1 MFERKFDVVVIG
13 SGSGMNVAAQAVN
26 HGLKVAILEHGLWG
40 GTCLNNGCIPSKM
53 IIYPA
58 DILALL
64 REAEGLGV
72 RAKVESADFRS
83 VMQRTREHVR
93 KEREPLEHS
102 AMHHPSVAWYKET
115 GEFVGDYTLKTGKE
129 KIKGDMIFIASGSRP
144 LIPPI
149 PGMDKVQYYTNETI
163 FGLEDR
169 PNRMIIIGGGFVGVE
184 FAHFFSSFGT
194 EVTVLEM
201 GPRIVA
207 QEEPEISQLLHQEMM
222 RSMQVLVKHRVE
234 RLDQEGE
241 TKKVTARDLSTDK
254 LIDLK
259 ANALLMAVGRVSN
272 ADLLHPERT
281 GVETNER
288 GYIKVNEY
296 LETTKPRI
304 WAFGDALGVHMYR
317 HAANYESSIA
327 WGNAHL
333 ELGHGHSHSA
343 GQKTPVDFSA
353 IPHAVYGNPQIGSV
367 GLTEQEARSK
377 GYDVA
382 VGRWD
387 YADTAKGVAMAK
399 PPGFVKAVVERK
411 TQKILGCHMI
421 GRYAPELVQEVVNV
435 MNCPN
440 ATAMNILSAIH
451 IHPSLTEVVVNAFAS
466 AT

>member
-26 HGLKVAILEHGLWG
+26 HGLRVAVLEHGLWG

-53 IIYPA
+53 VIYPA

-64 REAEGLGV
+64 KEAHQLGV
-72 RAKVESADFRS
+72 HAKVESANFKS
-83 VMQRTREHVR
+83 IMQRTRDYVR
-93 KEREPLEHS
+93 EERKPLEHS
-102 AMHHPSVAWYKET
+102 AMHHPALTWYRET

-129 KIKGDMIFIASGSRP
+129 KIKGNMIFIASGSRP

-149 PGMDKVQYYTNETI
+149 PGIDKVQYYTNETI
-163 FGLEDR
+163 FGLDDR
-169 PNRMIIIGGGFVGVE
+169 PDAMIIIGGGFVGVE

-201 GPRIVA
+201 GPRILA

-222 RSMQVLVKHRVE
+222 KSMQVLVRHRVE
-234 RLDQEGE
+234 HVDQEGE
-241 TKKVTARDLSTDK
+241 IKKVTARDLSSDK
-254 LIDLK
+254 LIELK
-259 ANALLMAVGRVSN
+259 ADALLVAAGRVSN
-272 ADLLHPERT
+272 ADVLHPERT

-304 WAFGDALGVHMYR
+304 WAFGDALGVYMYR

-327 WGNAHL
+327 WSNAHL
-333 ELGHGHSHSA
+333 ELPGHGHGH
-343 GQKTPVDFSA
+343 KTAVDFST

-367 GLTEQEARSK
+367 GLTEQEARTK
-377 GYDVA
+377 GYDVM

-387 YADTAKGVAMAK
+387 YADTAKGVAMGK
-399 PPGFVKAVVERK
+399 PPGFVKVIVERK
-411 TQKILGCHMI
+411 TQRILGCHI
-421 GRYAPELVQEVVNV
+421 VGRYAPELVQEVVNV

-440 ATAMNILSAIH
+440 ATAMNILSAVH

-466 AT
+466 AR